1 LQTFFTE
8 RLIRQ
13 RHASGHTIAAYRDTF
28 RMLLGYAAERTGR
41 APSGLD
47 IADLDA
53 PLICGFLDHL
63 ERERGNAVRTRNAR
77 LAAIHS
83 LFHFA
88 ALAHPEHAASIAR
101 VLAIPPKRCD
111 RALISYL
118 SEPEVDALLACC
130 DPTTWTGRR
139 DHALLLLAVQT
150 GLRISELTGLTR
162 ADRTSARA
170 RTSPA
175 TAKAAKTGSPHSPA
189 TPSPSCTPGSKNTTV
204 TRARR
209 CSRPAAAPRSAA
221 TRSNTASPTTPD
233 WPPTAARRCTA
244 RPSPRTSCGTPPRC
258 GCCTPASTPASSPSG
273 SATSASRRRRSTFT
287 PTSSS
292 RNKPW
297 PEPDHRT
304 VAPAD
309 TNPQTAC
316 SPGSKRSDYADLASP
331 KPLPCNRSRLNL
343 GIIRRSA

>member
-1 LQTFFTE
+1 VSALAPTLQTFFTE

-162 ADRTSARA
+162 ADLHLGAGAHVACHGKGRKDRITPLTRNTIAVLHAWLEEHNGDPGTPLFPTRRGTTLSRDAIEHRLAHYTVQAADRCPSLQGKKITAHVLRHTTAMRLLHAGVDTSVIALWLGHVSVETTQIYLHADLELKEKALA
-170 RTSPA
+170 RTRPPNGH
-175 TAKAAKTGSPHSPA
+175 TGRYQP
-189 TPSPSCTPGSKNTTV
+189 
-204 TRARR
+204 
-209 CSRPAAAPRSAA
+209 
-221 TRSNTASPTTPD
+221 PD
-233 WPPTAARRCTA
+233 
-244 RPSPRTSCGTPPRC
+244 SL
-258 GCCTPASTPASSPSG
+258 
-273 SATSASRRRRSTFT
+273 
-287 PTSSS
+287 
-292 RNKPW
+292 
-297 PEPDHRT
+297 
-304 VAPAD
+304 
-309 TNPQTAC
+309 
-316 SPGSKRSDYADLASP
+316 LAW
-331 KPLPCNRSRLNL
+331 LETL
-343 GIIRRSA
+343 